1 MTNHSDSVAV
11 NEAVSTLA
19 DDELTKAARGLMIMA
34 LRDATDTF
42 KHGTPDLKAPLTKLF
57 LTAIAKEFGER
68 GTQEDKASLR
78 EEFQRRFALP
88 DVD

>member
-1 MTNHSDSVAV
+1 MTSSDNLVVAAAT
-11 NEAVSTLA
+11 NTLA
-19 DDELTKAARGLMIMA
+19 DDELTKAARGLMILA
-34 LRDATDTF
+34 LNDAMDTF

-57 LTAIAKEFGER
+57 LSAIAKEFGER
-68 GTQEDKASLR
+68 GTQEDKTSLR